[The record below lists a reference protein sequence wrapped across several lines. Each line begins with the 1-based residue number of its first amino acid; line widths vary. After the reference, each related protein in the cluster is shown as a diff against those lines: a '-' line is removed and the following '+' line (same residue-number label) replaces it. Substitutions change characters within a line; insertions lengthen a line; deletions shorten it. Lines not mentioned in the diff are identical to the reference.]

1 MTNKR
6 NKKQLIDYKELN
18 SKFKGKEGIIFR
30 YEIETEDPRLNELEK
45 NYILKYMRR
54 QPLDKLRKL
63 VHILEINNCG

>member
-18 SKFKGKEGIIFR
+18 NKFKGKEGIIFR